1 MELQHPIGWD
11 ITPTSW
17 QETWLYTTYTPPKRP
32 PIHQLYTTCIHLLS
46 GTWPSSFLKA
56 SWSLTARLVLGNLF
70 FSFPSEM
77 GCALAP
83 ALGFLLPE
91 PIRNWKLPGSAG
103 GLSWLLDLLVEPWWA
118 MVSLAHSCSL
128 PRSFH
133 ILSLKRFLHGG
144 HLGSQEQ
151 ARSASSKIISLHPSS
166 IPSTNSKDPYEVTPA
181 LQPSSD
187 FEKKASQHNTTLPR
201 SRNVCSTLVRPHLPF
216 NHWSIYWQDKHGKM
230 EGRMLN
236 FRWFRSTSSCD
247 QLQSV
252 QTSSSRT
259 TKVCQ
264 SHQCLLLFYFRCSR
278 QWRNTAWSILH
289 PRIAI
294 HRYMYCVYLHICTCY
309 IYIFYLFIYLYIYFI
324 YVFI

>member
-1 MELQHPIGWD
+1 MAIYH
-11 ITPTSW
+11 
-17 QETWLYTTYTPPKRP
+17 LYTTETSTNTPAMYHLYPLVKWNLTLKLSESFLIFDSTPCSGQPLFQLSVGNGLRACARAGLP
-32 PIHQLYTTCIHLLS
+32 PARANQK
-46 GTWPSSFLKA
+46 LKA
-56 SWSLTARLVLGNLF
+56 SWLCWWAELI
-70 FSFPSEM
+70 
-77 GCALAP
+77 A
-83 ALGFLLPE
+83 
-91 PIRNWKLPGSAG
+91 GSVG
-103 GLSWLLDLLVEPWWA
+103 EPWWA

-166 IPSTNSKDPYEVTPA
+166 IPSTNSKDPYDEVTPA

-252 QTSSSRT
+252 QTSSSEPLRSAKAINASSSST
-259 TKVCQ
+259 SVAAGNGEILRGASCIPGLPFIDTCTVCIYTYA
-264 SHQCLLLFYFRCSR
+264 H
-278 QWRNTAWSILH
+278 
-289 PRIAI
+289 
-294 HRYMYCVYLHICTCY
+294 VYI
-309 IYIFYLFIYLYIYFI
+309 YLFIYLYIYLFM
-324 YVFI
+324 YLFKK

>member
-11 ITPTSW
+11 ITPISW
-17 QETWLYTTYTPPKRP
+17 QETWLYTTYTPLKRP

-56 SWSLTARLVLGNLF
+56 FWTLTARLVLGNLF

-103 GLSWLLDLLVEPWWA
+103 GLSWLLDLLVSHGELWWA
-118 MVSLAHSCSL
+118 LRTRVLCHALSTFCRSSASCTEGTL
-128 PRSFH
+128 EVKNKPAQH
-133 ILSLKRFLHGG
+133 
-144 HLGSQEQ
+144 Q
-151 ARSASSKIISLHPSS
+151 ARSSLCIQAAFPRQILRILMKRRQHSSQALTLKRKRLSTTQLYPGPGMYAQHWSS
-166 IPSTNSKDPYEVTPA
+166 RTCLSTTI
-181 LQPSSD
+181 
-187 FEKKASQHNTTLPR
+187 
-201 SRNVCSTLVRPHLPF
+201 
-216 NHWSIYWQDKHGKM
+216 NHRSIYWQGKHGKM
-230 EGRMLN
+230 EINVEFLLIS
-236 FRWFRSTSSCD
+236 FDFVLWPTSVSANK
-247 QLQSV
+247 QL
-252 QTSSSRT
+252 RT

-278 QWRNTAWSILH
+278 QWRNTARSILH

-294 HRYMYCVYLHICTCY
+294 YRYMYCVYLHICTCVC
-309 IYIFYLFIYLYIYFI
+309 I
-324 YVFI
+324 